1 MDLVRYR
8 ELLHLIEDGASC
20 FTEVFTSPQALLRV
34 VPTLGPLII
43 GTDISIVQNKNPV
56 KFFAIH
62 LHFTEDGDFLRR
74 CA

>member
-34 VPTLGPLII
+34 VPALGPLII
-43 GTDISIVQNKNPV
+43 GTFISIVQNKKPV
-56 KFFAIH
+56 NLFATHTH
-62 LHFTEDGDFLRR
+62 LIEDGDFLRR

>member
-8 ELLHLIEDGASC
+8 ELLHLTEDEASC
-20 FTEVFTSPQALLRV
+20 FTEAFTSPQALLRV

-43 GTDISIVQNKNPV
+43 GTSISIVQNKNLV
-56 KFFAIH
+56 KSFAIH
-62 LHFTEDGDFLRR
+62 LHLIEDGDFLRR

>member
-1 MDLVRYR
+1 MS

-56 KFFAIH
+56 KPFAAHTH
-62 LHFTEDGDFLRR
+62 LIEDGNFLRR